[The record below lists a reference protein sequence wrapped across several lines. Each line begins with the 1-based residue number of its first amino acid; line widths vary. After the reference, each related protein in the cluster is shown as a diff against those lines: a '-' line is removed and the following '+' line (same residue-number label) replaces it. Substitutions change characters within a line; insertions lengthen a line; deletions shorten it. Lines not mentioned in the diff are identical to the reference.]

1 MQVIRPSAVQLLAGK
16 VAAIAGDVRKA
27 LDVCRRAVELCE
39 SQARRQAVLKPSNGT
54 TVLFLSF
61 PKDFVNKDY
70 SVIKL
75 S

>member
-1 MQVIRPSAVQLLAGK
+1 MQLIRPAAIQLLAGK

-39 SQARRQAVLKPSNGT
+39 TQARKQTVLKPSNG
-54 TVLFLSF
+54 LY
-61 PKDFVNKDY
+61 FVFYLNINDDIPHK
-70 SVIKL
+70 SPI